1 MTDFLFNT
9 QLLSNSSFLSD
20 SFLFNSNAFLLK
32 GFCLLAGNLG

>member
-20 SFLFNSNAFLLK
+20 SFLLNSNAFLLN
-32 GFCLLAGNLG
+32 FCLLSGDLG